1 MTPLAHRALGWAAAI
16 GTLPYLTLKAL
27 WLTGSD
33 VGTTD
38 PALVHSS
45 AMVVLNG
52 VTAVLDLV
60 VIALALALTH
70 PVGRRLP
77 AWLVLLPMWVGTG
90 LLVPVAVGVLP
101 ATLLA
106 SADPSTPPDFLES
119 WVRPLVYGGFA
130 WQAVFLLAAFALHAR
145 ARWSP
150 ARGTSALLPVTAT
163 GGIVLAML
171 SGVLHVVLA
180 VRTGVPAA
188 AVQETVSALLALLGA
203 AGVLGLVR
211 GSEHRVAAVVA
222 AWTGSAALFAWG
234 LWTTALVATAAP
246 LVTPDAVAGAAHL
259 TGLLGGFALAV
270 AALLA
275 VTPDAAPTRTPP
287 RAAVPAPVGR

>member
-1 MTPLAHRALGWAAAI
+1 MTSTPHRLLGWAAAA

-27 WLTGSD
+27 WITGSD

-38 PALVHSS
+38 PALVHGT
-45 AMVVLNG
+45 AMVALNG

-60 VIALALALTH
+60 VVALALALTH

-90 LLVPVAVGVLP
+90 LLVPVAVGILP

-106 SADPSTPPDFLES
+106 TADPSTPPDFLEP

-145 ARWSP
+145 SRWTP
-150 ARGTSALLPVTAT
+150 ARGTSPLLPATAT
-163 GGIVLAML
+163 GGVVLAVL
-171 SGVLHVVLA
+171 AGVLHVVLA
-180 VRTGVPAA
+180 VRIGVPAV
-188 AVQETVSALLALLGA
+188 AVQETVSALLAFLGA
-203 AGVLGLVR
+203 AGVVALVR
-211 GSEHRVAAVVA
+211 GSAHRVTAVVA

-234 LWTTALVATAAP
+234 LWTTALVTTAAP
-246 LVTPDAVAGAAHL
+246 LVTPDAVAGGAHL
-259 TGLLGGFALAV
+259 AGLLGGFALAV
-270 AALLA
+270 AGLLA
-275 VTPDAAPTRTPP
+275 VTAAPTPTPHP
-287 RAAVPAPVGR
+287 RVAVSGPASR